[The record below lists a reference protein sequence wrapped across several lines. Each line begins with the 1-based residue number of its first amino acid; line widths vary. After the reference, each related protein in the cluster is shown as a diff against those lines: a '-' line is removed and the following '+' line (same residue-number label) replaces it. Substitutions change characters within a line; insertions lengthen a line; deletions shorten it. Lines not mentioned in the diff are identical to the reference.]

1 MRIKAIELE
10 WFRGAAATATLALNS
25 KSMVIY
31 GENGS
36 GKSSF
41 VDAVEYVINGH
52 KVGHL
57 THEYSGKYQEKGLV
71 NTHRPKGK
79 TTRLRVSFSN
89 GSRLV
94 AEVQPHGASTRC
106 GGGTEAVL
114 MHTWDYRR
122 TVLRQ
127 DELAGFIR
135 DTKGGKYSSLL
146 PLLGLHELEVTAQ
159 NLRQLARSVCEL
171 SKRDGM
177 KNALMTYQAKRE
189 AEFGTA
195 TDEEVIA
202 KVESLHAKYC
212 PDNRVTTDPTA
223 RCNEILAE
231 LEKRVARYSV
241 EHQTHLALQDIA
253 GLQLN
258 QHIRAVRTASVT
270 LAGEL
275 EPSIVERLEVL
286 MSTDVFVGKLEDE
299 GLVDCPACGRSIAAE
314 AFRAHVADE
323 KKRLWAVTNTFKA
336 RKAAVAALCDDLRS
350 LKSGLSMPEARA
362 RLRSFTEATI
372 ESRFVYLDSLDVES
386 HRSTCTD
393 EDLNGIERQLLRLV
407 EAATSASKNAP
418 TDVQELST
426 DRKTAVAAKE
436 VVESKEIAASVSRA
450 DALFAFLNSLEQ
462 GVRDEIKQQSQ
473 QVVDEVSSD
482 IRDLWAILHPGEAIE
497 DIRVYL
503 PDDADKAV
511 DIGLKFHGVEQA
523 SPRLTL
529 SEGYRNSLGLCL
541 FLAMAKREADKDR
554 PLFLDDVVVSFDR
567 NHRGMVAELLEKRF
581 SDRQV
586 VLFTHDREW
595 YIELRRQLDPKRW
608 GFKALKPYEHPSSG
622 IRWSEKS
629 WTFDDARARLKDEP
643 DAAGNTVRK
652 IMDTELAILAERL
665 KVPLPYL
672 HRERNDHRVA
682 HEFLSRMILGG
693 KRRFKKKV
701 DGAYEPYTEA
711 VEALSEADT
720 LLLSW
725 GNKSSHSFDVTPNE
739 VDKLLAAC
747 ETAMGFF
754 ECPSCKKP
762 VYKQD
767 VVNEKLVQC
776 RCGQL
781 QWRYGRS

>member
-1 MRIKAIELE
+1 MRIDAIELE
-10 WFRGAAATATLALNS
+10 WFRGGAATATLVLNS
-25 KSMVIY
+25 KSMVVY

-79 TTRLRVSFSN
+79 PTRLRVSFSN

-135 DTKGGKYSSLL
+135 DTKGGKYSAIL

-159 NLRQLARSVCEL
+159 NLRQLARSVYEL
-171 SKRDGM
+171 SNRDGM
-177 KNALMTYQAKRE
+177 KNALMTSQVKRV
-189 AEFGTA
+189 AAFGTA
-195 TDEEVIA
+195 ADEEVIA
-202 KVESLHAKYC
+202 KLESLHAKYC
-212 PDNRVTTDPTA
+212 PDNRATTDPTA
-223 RCNEILAE
+223 RCDETLAE
-231 LEKRVARYSV
+231 IEERVARYSV
-241 EHQTHLALQDIA
+241 EHQTHLVIQDIA
-253 GLQLN
+253 GLHLKQD
-258 QHIRAVRTASVT
+258 IRAVRAASVT

-275 EPSIVERLEVL
+275 EPFIVERLEVL
-286 MSTDVFVGKLEDE
+286 LSTDVFVGKLEDE
-299 GLVDCPACGRSIAAE
+299 GQVDCPACGRSIPAE
-314 AFRAHVADE
+314 AFRAHVSAE
-323 KKRLWAVTNTFKA
+323 QERLWAATNNFKA
-336 RKAAVAALCDDLRS
+336 RKVSIAALCDDLRS
-350 LKSGLSMPEARA
+350 LKSGLSKPEARA
-362 RLRSFTEATI
+362 RLQSFTEATI

-386 HRSTCTD
+386 LRSTCAE
-393 EDLNGIERQLLRLV
+393 EDLKGIENQLLPLV
-407 EAATSASKNAP
+407 EVAESALKNAP
-418 TDVQELST
+418 TDIQKLSA
-426 DRKTAVAAKE
+426 DRKTAATAKE

-450 DALFAFLNSLEQ
+450 DALAAFLSTLEQ
-462 GVRDEIKQQSQ
+462 AVRDEIKQQSQ

-482 IRDLWAILHPGEAIE
+482 IRDMWGTLHPGEAIE

-511 DIGLKFHGVEQA
+511 DIGLKFHGVAQA

-541 FLAMAKREADKDR
+541 FLAMAKREADTDR
-554 PLFLDDVVVSFDR
+554 PVFLDDVVVSFDR

-581 SDRQV
+581 GDRQI

-608 GFKALKPYEHPSSG
+608 GFKALKPYESPQTG
-622 IRWSEKS
+622 IRWSERS
-629 WTFDDARARLKDEP
+629 WTFDDARARLKDDP
-643 DAAGNTVRK
+643 DVAGNTVRK
-652 IMDTELAILAERL
+652 TMDTELAILAERL

-682 HEFLSRMILGG
+682 HEFLSRMTSGG

-701 DGAYEPYTEA
+701 NGAYEPYTEA
-711 VEALSEADT
+711 VQALSDADT
-720 LLLSW
+720 LLLTW
-725 GNKSSHSFDVTPNE
+725 GNKSSHSFDVVPNE
-739 VDKLLAAC
+739 VEKLLTAC